1 VDLGQAC
8 DLLRETLVLALIV
21 AAPMLIVGL
30 VVGVVLSL
38 LQAVTQIQEQTLSLI
53 PKLAA
58 MVFAGIILMP
68 WIGQRLIDYATHMF
82 RDGLKPF

>member
-1 VDLGQAC
+1 MDLGQAC
-8 DLLRETLVLALIV
+8 DLLRETLVIALVI
-21 AAPMLIVGL
+21 AAPMLIIGL
-30 VVGVVLSL
+30 VVGVILSL

-68 WIGQRLIDYATHMF
+68 WIAHRLMDYATRMF
-82 RDGLKPF
+82 TVGFRF

>member
-1 VDLGQAC
+1 MDLSQAC
-8 DLLRETLVLALIV
+8 DLLRETLILALIV

-58 MVFAGIILMP
+58 MVVAGIILMP